1 MALTTTLTWLDVN
14 SWQIDLNNLDLEKT
28 DSSSKRILIDPWL
41 VGDLVFNN
49 APWLIRG
56 IRPAPVPIPEQIDLI
71 VLSQGLND
79 HAHPET
85 LKVLDKTI
93 PVVASKNAAGVAKS
107 IGFESVTTLTPGDE
121 FDLDDSLQIKT
132 LPGSPI
138 GPFLT
143 ENAYLLKVKSTGL
156 TLYYEP
162 HGYPSEALETIGRVD
177 VVITPIVTLELPLVG
192 PVIRGSEG
200 APELAQLLKPQLMLP
215 TADGGAVT
223 YTGMISALLKQKG
236 GLEQVRSQLQSAG
249 LKAHVEPLKPMQ
261 PFTLAVTPYAAEIPA

>member
-93 PVVASKNAAGVAKS
+93 PVVASENAAGVAKS